1 MVELKV
7 LQAVRLKGRVTADA
21 LLETIDEE
29 ADAVTEEVE
38 RLAQSGQLTGE
49 KLLKV
54 TDDGRARLSE
64 LLAGERA
71 DIDSAALA
79 AAYDDFRKVNNT
91 FKALVSDW
99 QLKDGQP
106 NAHDDAEYDAGI
118 LGRLPELHT
127 QALTVLDR
135 VVVEVPR
142 LSVYRA
148 KLDEALVKIND
159 GDTAW
164 LTRPI
169 VDSYHTVWFELHEE
183 LIGAAGLTRQ
193 DEAEAGHAG

>member
-21 LLETIDEE
+21 LLATIDEE
-29 ADAVTEEVE
+29 ADAVMQEVG
-38 RLAQSGQLTGE
+38 RLTRAGQLTGE
-49 KLLKV
+49 KLLKM
-54 TDDGRARLSE
+54 TDEGRARLGE

-71 DIDSAALA
+71 DIDSEALA
-79 AAYDDFRKVNNT
+79 AAYNDFRNVNAT

-106 NAHDDAEYDAGI
+106 NTHDDAEYDAGI
-118 LGRLPELHT
+118 LGRLPDVHKK
-127 QALTVLDR
+127 ALSVLDR

-142 LSVYRA
+142 LSAYRG
-148 KLDEALVKIND
+148 KLDEALAKIND
-159 GDTAW
+159 GETTW

-193 DEAEAGHAG
+193 DEANAGHAS